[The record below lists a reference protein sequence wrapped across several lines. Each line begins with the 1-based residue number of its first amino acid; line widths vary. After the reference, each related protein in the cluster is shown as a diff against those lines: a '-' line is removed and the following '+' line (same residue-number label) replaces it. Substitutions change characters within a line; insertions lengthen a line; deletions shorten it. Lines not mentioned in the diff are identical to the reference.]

1 MKAFTAAVLTALAT
15 LAASTL
21 LAGCASD
28 SAQNGTAYADPSYTP
43 VGTYIPRKK
52 SSPADNVTNV
62 DKQALENDRI
72 MGGGT
77 INPPGK

>member
-1 MKAFTAAVLTALAT
+1 MKAFTTAILAAFAA

-28 SAQNGTAYADPSYTP
+28 AQNATAYADPSYTP

-52 SSPADNVTNV
+52 ASIADNVTQV

-77 INPPGK
+77 INSPGK

>member
-1 MKAFTAAVLTALAT
+1 MKAFAGAT
-15 LAASTL
+15 LAALAALTTSTL

-28 SAQNGTAYADPSYTP
+28 AQNGTAYADPSYTP

-52 SSPADNVTNV
+52 AGPADNVTQV

-72 MGGGT
+72 MGNGT
-77 INPPGK
+77 INSPGK

>member
-1 MKAFTAAVLTALAT
+1 MKALTSAVLAA

-21 LAGCASD
+21 LAACASD
-28 SAQNGTAYADPSYTP
+28 NTNGTAYADSSYTP

-52 SSPADNVTNV
+52 SNPADNVSQV
-62 DKQALENDRI
+62 DKQALENDRT

>member
-1 MKAFTAAVLTALAT
+1 MKASTSAVLAALAA

-21 LAGCASD
+21 LTGCASD
-28 SAQNGTAYADPSYTP
+28 GQNGTAYADSSYTP

-52 SSPADNVTNV
+52 GSAADNVTQV
-62 DKQALENDRI
+62 DKQALENDRT

-77 INPPGK
+77 INAPGK